1 MSIGENIRE
10 LRQRAGLT
18 QAQFAQ
24 KLGVTKE
31 TVCRWERD
39 ATTIRKRHVDQLVR
53 IFDIVPD
60 DILSSSGS
68 LASRRDL
75 PLPSN
80 NLHDNP
86 PPSDAERAGEHHPHL
101 PAQSFPVYKIVPAPS
116 GTSIVARGHAYAPPD
131 IAARHPHAAFFP
143 APAGELNR
151 VFPSGSLLLVDPNL
165 RPWNGC
171 CVVAALD
178 ARTVLVRRFAQA
190 KGIAALSC
198 HSFTVQTP
206 EIVVDQRRVRILG
219 VVVWFQAGHDMGEA

>member
-60 DILSSSGS
+60 DILSSSGG

-86 PPSDAERAGEHHPHL
+86 PHPMQNVLASTILISQRSHFRYIRSFPPHRAPRSSRAGTRMHRPTSPHGILMLRSSPHL
-101 PAQSFPVYKIVPAPS
+101 RAS
-116 GTSIVARGHAYAPPD
+116 
-131 IAARHPHAAFFP
+131 
-143 APAGELNR
+143 
-151 VFPSGSLLLVDPNL
+151 
-165 RPWNGC
+165 
-171 CVVAALD
+171 
-178 ARTVLVRRFAQA
+178 
-190 KGIAALSC
+190 
-198 HSFTVQTP
+198 
-206 EIVVDQRRVRILG
+206 
-219 VVVWFQAGHDMGEA
+219 

>member
-1 MSIGENIRE
+1 MWTSSSASSISYRMISSAAPAA
-10 LRQRAGLT
+10 LPA
-18 QAQFAQ
+18 
-24 KLGVTKE
+24 
-31 TVCRWERD
+31 D
-39 ATTIRKRHVDQLVR
+39 AT
-53 IFDIVPD
+53 
-60 DILSSSGS
+60 
-68 LASRRDL
+68 SRY
-75 PLPSN
+75 PPTTSMTT
-80 NLHDNP
+80 P

-190 KGIAALSC
+190 KAWLRSPVTPLPCRLPTSSSTRGASESWAWSFGSKRAMIWEKHRAPNAARVITRS
-198 HSFTVQTP
+198 
-206 EIVVDQRRVRILG
+206 EIDIRIR
-219 VVVWFQAGHDMGEA
+219 FF